1 MHLIFLL
8 LHLPGF
14 PQVFGYHELHCHC
27 CLVGGWFLFQDQPFV
42 SLIPKLMSCS
52 FFGRILWRVEKIW
65 AFPKIDG
72 VLNIHGSTF
81 AVKNF
86 GTKPKSSTNNTTLEP
101 KWPLFLKVNPT
112 KGSFGFQDYIS
123 PQYPESNMGNPGWSP
138 EMMRFQVRGV
148 ETHYF
153 CWVPLQEAFPFFGA
167 AFWQQQRKLN
177 PGKKIGHLFV
187 TLIADIW
194 KSFQNHFA
202 VEIPFISSGFA
213 GLQHAKSAHVE

>member
-52 FFGRILWRVEKIW
+52 FFGRILWRVEKFGHSKKLMVFWIFMDPLLPW
-65 AFPKIDG
+65 RILE
-72 VLNIHGSTF
+72 LNPNHQLTIPPWNPNDLYFWRSTPQNKALSNQNKGHLGSRT
-81 AVKNF
+81 
-86 GTKPKSSTNNTTLEP
+86 TKFT
-101 KWPLFLKVNPT
+101 KW
-112 KGSFGFQDYIS
+112 IS
-123 PQYPESNMGNPGWSP
+123 PQYPESSNMGNPGWSP

-148 ETHYF
+148 GFHTIF
-153 CWVPLQEAFPFFGA
+153 VGFLCKRRSLIFGA
-167 AFWQQQRKLN
+167 AFWQRRRKLN

-187 TLIADIW
+187 TLIADI
-194 KSFQNHFA
+194 
-202 VEIPFISSGFA
+202 
-213 GLQHAKSAHVE
+213 